1 MKNKILIIINSELY
15 IRNYLNTKIFKNLQN
30 DFNVSYLA
38 NYKIKNKSYLRKLKN
53 FLGFFKI
60 SEKQSIKENRIRN
73 VLMWRYKYLSKSFIY
88 RIKWFSEIKFYELLD
103 NKSLNELKKKN

>member
-15 IRNYLNTKIFKNLQN
+15 VRNYLNTKIFKNLQN

-60 SEKQSIKENRIRN
+60 TEKQSNKENRIRN
-73 VLMWRYKYLSKSFIY
+73 VLMWRYKY
-88 RIKWFSEIKFYELLD
+88 
-103 NKSLNELKKKN
+103 